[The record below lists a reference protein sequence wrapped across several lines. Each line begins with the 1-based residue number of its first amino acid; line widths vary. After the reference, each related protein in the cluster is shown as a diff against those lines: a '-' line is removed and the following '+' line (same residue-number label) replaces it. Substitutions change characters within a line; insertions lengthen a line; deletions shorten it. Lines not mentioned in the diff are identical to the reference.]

1 MQIQPKANKR
11 PLAQIKELKA
21 PATIKAYRA
30 SMAHVRKAVGDMFKS
45 IMPTLQ
51 YYINSATDSE
61 GKLVSTKRTETAR
74 LVGETVHKLFIGA
87 DGRSAFAQDGV
98 TAQAR
103 FPQLLNEFY
112 VRVTLESVY
121 AQHNWMRK
129 NLPADI
135 FQWLSRQRFDIRL
148 SEAENPFLRRDGE
161 TDEEFLQRMRD
172 LRVFHPNPM
181 AELDP
186 NRRWVPMH
194 QWTDANGYQLSDR
207 IWNTANDTR
216 TLIDRLIVKAF
227 NEDWSAVTLA
237 RELEQYLTVG
247 AASNSAMRLAQTE
260 IARAANQAAYMS
272 AYLNPYVSRIDVAR
286 SGRGDARCDKC
297 KAIATIGIGGER
309 TREPY
314 SIHSAIIPPNHPFCL
329 CHVRPVLDDNAAAVT
344 QRLRAVMQ
352 DTRATSFPHAVTPA
366 NVDAFTN
373 MLLHRALGTLVGQF
387 KGQLPLLGF

>member
-1 MQIQPKANKR
+1 
-11 PLAQIKELKA
+11 
-21 PATIKAYRA
+21 
-30 SMAHVRKAVGDMFKS
+30 
-45 IMPTLQ
+45 
-51 YYINSATDSE
+51 
-61 GKLVSTKRTETAR
+61 
-74 LVGETVHKLFIGA
+74 
-87 DGRSAFAQDGV
+87 
-98 TAQAR
+98 
-103 FPQLLNEFY
+103 